1 MQIETGRTTHAW
13 QRVMRV
19 KRGMCAAIAV
29 AGMSIPS
36 AAHAQVTAY
45 AVIPSWTQSKVLVRD
60 AHTGAAVASIPLT
73 GEPYDVAV
81 TPDGRRAYVTLRASQ
96 QVAVIDLGTL
106 QVVTTIAVGLEP
118 RGVAI
123 TPDGTRAWITEA
135 GSHTVSAIDVPAN
148 TVAGTPIPV
157 GQMPWGIAV
166 RPQGDRA
173 YVVNRASS
181 TVSAIDLATR
191 TVVAVM
197 PVDQEPVEIIIAPG
211 GRMAYVTSTIADT
224 VVPIDLDTHTV
235 QPSIPV
241 GLFPRDLAITPDG
254 TQIFV
259 ADSDSG
265 TVSVIETAT
274 QSVID
279 TIPLGNVI
287 PSGVAITPDG
297 RHVFVG
303 MQAFNL
309 CVIID
314 ANTHTLLNANF
325 VGGQA
330 LRVTSTPSMIVP
342 APSVLSIA
350 NDADLTPFG
359 FGGYITFRGG
369 VLRATHDIFTSRH
382 VSLLSQGGTIDTQ
395 QFAVEIAGATI
406 NAGILAKRG
415 AGTLTLSGSSA
426 HQEHA
431 TSRRARSPCSAT
443 TRAACGWA
451 GPPRSRA
458 RARSGPSTRPA
469 SPARASTGRVSRHA
483 GDVQMSPSHA
493 LVVEINGVKP
503 GSQDDRLVATG
514 SVSLN
519 GANRRLCLVAHAHG
533 RDVHHRHERERHVRR
548 TSRWG
553 DYRDGVRQISYLLHR
568 RSDAHRR
575 RLDGAVSRPPIRAAP
590 TEPMKPFRGGQT
602 RSRVRCPRL
611 QRFNPYIERRA
622 PAMRGLPADG
632 GPRRAGAGRGHHIY
646 LERSLR
652 RVLDGPD
659 ELG

>member
-1 MQIETGRTTHAW
+1 
-13 QRVMRV
+13 MR
-19 KRGMCAAIAV
+19 AAIAV
-29 AGMSIPS
+29 AGMLIP
-36 AAHAQVTAY
+36 AAAQAQVTAY

-60 AHTGAAVASIPLT
+60 AHSGAAVASIPLT
-73 GEPYDVAV
+73 GEPYDVAI
-81 TPDGRRAYVTLRASQ
+81 TPDGRRAYVTLRASH

-123 TPDGTRAWITEA
+123 TPDGTHAWITEA
-135 GSHTVSAIDVPAN
+135 SSHTVSAIDLSTN
-148 TVAGTPIPV
+148 TLIGAPIPV
-157 GQMPWGIAV
+157 GQMPWGIAL

-211 GRMAYVTSTIADT
+211 GHMAYVTSTIADT

-265 TVSVIETAT
+265 TLSVIAAAT

-287 PSGVAITPDG
+287 PSGVTITPDG

-309 CVIID
+309 CAIID
-314 ANTHTLLNANF
+314 ANTHTLLIANF

-342 APSVLSIA
+342 APGALSIA

-369 VLRATHDIFTSRH
+369 VLRATQDIFTSRD
-382 VSLLSQGGTIDTQ
+382 VSLLSQGGAIDTQ
-395 QFAVEIAGATI
+395 QFVVEIAGAMV

-415 AGTLTLSGSSA
+415 LGTLTLSGNSA
-426 HQEHA
+426 HQSTHVVQGTLAVLGNHTGSVRVGRGATLAGTGTVGSVDASLGMISPGVNGPGELHA
-431 TSRRARSPCSAT
+431 A
-443 TRAACGWA
+443 
-451 GPPRSRA
+451 
-458 RARSGPSTRPA
+458 
-469 SPARASTGRVSRHA
+469 
-483 GDVQMSPSHA
+483 DVQMSPSHA
-493 LVVEINGVKP
+493 LAVELNGVKP
-503 GSQDDRLVATG
+503 GSQYDRLVATG
-514 SVSLN
+514 NVSLN
-519 GANRRLCLVAHAHG
+519 GANLVLVPGGPMPAGARFTIVTHAIG
-533 RDVHHRHERERHVRR
+533 
-548 TSRWG
+548 TFAG
-553 DYRDGVRQISYLLHR
+553 LPDGAIIVTAFGKFRISY
-568 RSDAHRR
+568 
-575 RLDGAVSRPPIRAAP
+575 
-590 TEPMKPFRGGQT
+590 T
-602 RSRVRCPRL
+602 
-611 QRFNPYIERRA
+611 
-622 PAMRGLPADG
+622 G
-632 GPRRAGAGRGHHIY
+632 GPTQTDV
-646 LERSLR
+646 
-652 RVLDGPD
+652 VLTA
-659 ELG
+659 L

>member
-1 MQIETGRTTHAW
+1 MQIRTHRKDTRW
-13 QRVMRV
+13 QRVKRV
-19 KRGMCAAIAV
+19 MWWAIAV
-29 AGMSIPS
+29 AGVLIPS
-36 AAHAQVTAY
+36 AARAQVTAY

-73 GEPYDVAV
+73 GEPYDAAI
-81 TPDGRRAYVTLRASQ
+81 TPDGRRAYVTQRASH
-96 QVAVIDLGTL
+96 QVAIIDLVTL

-123 TPDGTRAWITEA
+123 TADGTRAWITEA
-135 GSHTVSAIDVPAN
+135 SSHTVSAIDVSTNA
-148 TVAGTPIPV
+148 VIGAPIPV
-157 GQMPWGIAV
+157 GQMPWGIAL

-181 TVSAIDLATR
+181 TVSALDLATQ
-191 TVVAVM
+191 TVIAVM
-197 PVDQEPVEIIIAPG
+197 PVDQEPVEIIIAPD

-279 TIPLGNVI
+279 TIPFGNVV
-287 PSGVAITPDG
+287 PSGVTITPDG
-297 RHVFVG
+297 RHVLVG
-303 MQAFNL
+303 TQAFNL

-314 ANTHTLLNANF
+314 ANTHTLLSAIP

-342 APSVLSIA
+342 APIALSIA

-359 FGGYITFRGG
+359 FGGHITFRGG

-395 QFAVEIAGATI
+395 QFAVEIAGTTV
-406 NAGILAKRG
+406 NNGILTKRG
-415 AGTLTLSGSSA
+415 PGTLTLSGNSA
-426 HQEHA
+426 HQSTHVLQGTLA
-431 TSRRARSPCSAT
+431 VLGDHIGTVRVG
-443 TRAACGWA
+443 RAATLA
-451 GPPRSRA
+451 GTGTVA
-458 RARSGPSTRPA
+458 FVDA
-469 SPARASTGRVSRHA
+469 SLGTISPGVNAPGELHA
-483 GDVQMSPSHA
+483 GDVLMSPSHT

-503 GSQDDRLVATG
+503 GSQYDWLVATG

-519 GANRRLCLVAHAHG
+519 GANLALVPGGPMPTGAKFTIVTNANG
-533 RDVHHRHERERHVRR
+533 
-548 TSRWG
+548 TFAG
-553 DYRDGVRQISYLLHR
+553 LPDGAIIVTAFGKFRISY
-568 RSDAHRR
+568 
-575 RLDGAVSRPPIRAAP
+575 
-590 TEPMKPFRGGQT
+590 T
-602 RSRVRCPRL
+602 
-611 QRFNPYIERRA
+611 
-622 PAMRGLPADG
+622 G
-632 GPRRAGAGRGHHIY
+632 GPTQTDV
-646 LERSLR
+646 
-652 RVLDGPD
+652 VLTA
-659 ELG
+659 L